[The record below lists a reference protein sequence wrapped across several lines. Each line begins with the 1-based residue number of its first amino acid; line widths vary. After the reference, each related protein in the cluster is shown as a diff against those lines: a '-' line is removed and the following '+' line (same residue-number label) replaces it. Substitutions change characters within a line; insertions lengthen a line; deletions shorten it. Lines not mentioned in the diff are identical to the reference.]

1 MDYSLIMLEELQKLE
16 NLSEDYKGELKFL
29 SKKIRKDFW
38 NTDYN
43 TEKLAKLLH
52 IINGTYEMVFNYI
65 GYFELSCII
74 EYVKLLAKYC
84 CVICPDLNADY
95 YNQLID
101 DIHMENGAYD
111 TMIKRIESINNPN
124 FFFMNYNK
132 QDLHVKDFLMVPKY
146 FFSPEII
153 EKRKPLSDTARRAGW
168 VGCNIV
174 LKQIPEEGRI
184 FIVKNE
190 IEIPQKE
197 IISKV
202 KRTDFIKQ
210 YKLDARGWVLDVL
223 NCVNQIEGRDFT
235 LEQMYKF
242 EDVLSKKHPDNNHI
256 KDKIRQK
263 LQILRDKGI
272 LEFRGRG
279 HYRKI

>member
-1 MDYSLIMLEELQKLE
+1 MNLTMDDKVAENYKSNSQKIRVITEQWVSNNLFCPYCGKEKIAHFENNRPVADFYCPDCAEE
-16 NLSEDYKGELKFL
+16 YELK
-29 SKKIRKDFW
+29 SK
-38 NTDYN
+38 
-43 TEKLAKLLH
+43 
-52 IINGTYEMVFNYI
+52 NGT
-65 GYFELSCII
+65 I
-74 EYVKLLAKYC
+74 ENKVN
-84 CVICPDLNADY
+84 D
-95 YNQLID
+95 
-101 DIHMENGAYD
+101 GAYD

-153 EKRKPLSDTARRAGW
+153 EKRKPLSDTARR
-168 VGCNIV
+168 
-174 LKQIPEEGRI
+174 
-184 FIVKNE
+184 
-190 IEIPQKE
+190 
-197 IISKV
+197 
-202 KRTDFIKQ
+202 
-210 YKLDARGWVLDVL
+210 RGWVLDVL

>member
-1 MDYSLIMLEELQKLE
+1 MIGYFNSIRELGGAVRLLDDDIASRIRVVKNKYNSSEQRY
-16 NLSEDYKGELKFL
+16 LSFEG
-29 SKKIRKDFW
+29 KKEITSRIPSW
-38 NTDYN
+38 EIAQVL
-43 TEKLAKLLH
+43 EKLAISYDKNKEKQGCYDVVIATNMIAVGMDVDRLGLMSVVGQPKQNSEYIQATSRVGRQH
-52 IINGTYEMVFNYI
+52 PGIIFTV
-65 GYFELSCII
+65 
-74 EYVKLLAKYC
+74 
-84 CVICPDLNADY
+84 
-95 YNQLID
+95 YNP
-101 DIHMENGAYD
+101 Y
-111 TMIKRIESINNPN
+111 RP
-124 FFFMNYNK
+124 
-132 QDLHVKDFLMVPKY
+132 
-146 FFSPEII
+146 
-153 EKRKPLSDTARRAGW
+153 
-168 VGCNIV
+168 
-174 LKQIPEEGRI
+174 
-184 FIVKNE
+184 
-190 IEIPQKE
+190 
-197 IISKV
+197 

>member
-1 MDYSLIMLEELQKLE
+1 MDDKVAENYKSNSQKIRVITEQWVSNNLFCPYCGKEKIAHFENNRPVADFYCPDCAEE
-16 NLSEDYKGELKFL
+16 YELK
-29 SKKIRKDFW
+29 SK
-38 NTDYN
+38 
-43 TEKLAKLLH
+43 
-52 IINGTYEMVFNYI
+52 NGT
-65 GYFELSCII
+65 I
-74 EYVKLLAKYC
+74 ENKVN
-84 CVICPDLNADY
+84 D
-95 YNQLID
+95 
-101 DIHMENGAYD
+101 GAYD

-153 EKRKPLSDTARRAGW
+153 EKRKPLSDTARRAGL

-174 LKQIPEEGRI
+174 LKQIPQEGRI

>member
-1 MDYSLIMLEELQKLE
+1 MDDKVAENYKSNSQKIRVITEQWVSNNLFCPYCGKEKIAHFENNRPVADFYCPDCAEE
-16 NLSEDYKGELKFL
+16 YELK
-29 SKKIRKDFW
+29 SK
-38 NTDYN
+38 
-43 TEKLAKLLH
+43 
-52 IINGTYEMVFNYI
+52 NGT
-65 GYFELSCII
+65 I
-74 EYVKLLAKYC
+74 ENKVN
-84 CVICPDLNADY
+84 D
-95 YNQLID
+95 
-101 DIHMENGAYD
+101 GAYD

-168 VGCNIV
+168 VGCYIV
-174 LKQIPEEGRI
+174 LKQIPQEGRI

>member
-1 MDYSLIMLEELQKLE
+1 MNLTMDDKVAENYKSNSQKIRVITEQWVSNNLFCPYCGKEKIAHFENNRPVADFYCPDCAEE
-16 NLSEDYKGELKFL
+16 YELK
-29 SKKIRKDFW
+29 SK
-38 NTDYN
+38 
-43 TEKLAKLLH
+43 
-52 IINGTYEMVFNYI
+52 NGT
-65 GYFELSCII
+65 I
-74 EYVKLLAKYC
+74 ENKVN
-84 CVICPDLNADY
+84 D
-95 YNQLID
+95 
-101 DIHMENGAYD
+101 GAYD

-174 LKQIPEEGRI
+174 LNQIPEEGRI

-256 KDKIRQK
+256 KDKIRQQ
-263 LQILRDKGI
+263 LQTLRDKGI

>member
-1 MDYSLIMLEELQKLE
+1 MNLTMDDKVAENYKSNSQKIRVITEQWVSNNLFCPYCGKEKIAHFENNRPVADFYCPDCAEE
-16 NLSEDYKGELKFL
+16 YELK
-29 SKKIRKDFW
+29 SK
-38 NTDYN
+38 
-43 TEKLAKLLH
+43 
-52 IINGTYEMVFNYI
+52 NGT
-65 GYFELSCII
+65 I
-74 EYVKLLAKYC
+74 ENKVN
-84 CVICPDLNADY
+84 D
-95 YNQLID
+95 
-101 DIHMENGAYD
+101 GAYD

-153 EKRKPLSDTARRAGW
+153 EKRKPLSDTARRAGR

-174 LKQIPEEGRI
+174 LKQIPKEGRI

>member
-1 MDYSLIMLEELQKLE
+1 MNLTMDDKVAENYKSNSQKIRVITEQWVSNNLFCPYCGKEKIAHFENNRPVADFYCPDCAEE
-16 NLSEDYKGELKFL
+16 YELK
-29 SKKIRKDFW
+29 SK
-38 NTDYN
+38 
-43 TEKLAKLLH
+43 
-52 IINGTYEMVFNYI
+52 NGT
-65 GYFELSCII
+65 I
-74 EYVKLLAKYC
+74 ENKVN
-84 CVICPDLNADY
+84 D
-95 YNQLID
+95 
-101 DIHMENGAYD
+101 GAYD

-132 QDLHVKDFLMVPKY
+132 QDLHVKNFLMVPKY

-153 EKRKPLSDTARRAGW
+153 EKRKPLSDMARRSGW

-174 LKQIPEEGRI
+174 LKQIPQEGRI

-272 LEFRGRG
+272 LEFRGGG

>member
-1 MDYSLIMLEELQKLE
+1 MDDKVAENYKSNSQKIRVITEQWVSNNLFCPYCGKEKIAHFENNRPVADFYCPDCAEE
-16 NLSEDYKGELKFL
+16 YELK
-29 SKKIRKDFW
+29 SK
-38 NTDYN
+38 
-43 TEKLAKLLH
+43 
-52 IINGTYEMVFNYI
+52 NGT
-65 GYFELSCII
+65 I
-74 EYVKLLAKYC
+74 ENKVN
-84 CVICPDLNADY
+84 D
-95 YNQLID
+95 
-101 DIHMENGAYD
+101 GAYD

-174 LKQIPEEGRI
+174 LKQNPQEGRI